1 MQRELIESRHGQDAA
16 DSIELKS
23 LARVRRAHQREQLAV
38 KIETGAQ
45 HADRLQR
52 FVGTAWIHRSK
63 VSTDR
68 GRQAAVR
75 IGNGYPAAMNTL
87 DEAVADDL
95 NQHRVGFKRAD
106 HDLTICLTAIR
117 AAHVCVRRTDICLNG
132 LRGRLQRPSLSR
144 VDWRDYDAALF
155 DLDGVLTPTA
165 EVHMRAWRRL
175 FSDFLIKRGIDQPY
189 LESDYFSYIDGKP
202 RYDGV
207 RAFLASRGIQVAE
220 GDPNDSPTAETV
232 CGLGNR
238 KNEFFGEVLREEG
251 VQPYPGSVQLLDHLL
266 ERGTKVAVVTSSKNA
281 TAVLE
286 AADLRPRFGVIV
298 DGNVAAEKGLR
309 GKPSPDTFVA
319 AAEQLGVNVERAV
332 VFEDAVSGVQA
343 GHAGGFGLVVGVDR
357 GVGAQR
363 LTESGADV
371 VINDLAELAA

>member
-1 MQRELIESRHGQDAA
+1 M
-16 DSIELKS
+16 
-23 LARVRRAHQREQLAV
+23 
-38 KIETGAQ
+38 
-45 HADRLQR
+45 
-52 FVGTAWIHRSK
+52 
-63 VSTDR
+63 
-68 GRQAAVR
+68 
-75 IGNGYPAAMNTL
+75 
-87 DEAVADDL
+87 
-95 NQHRVGFKRAD
+95 
-106 HDLTICLTAIR
+106 
-117 AAHVCVRRTDICLNG
+117 
-132 LRGRLQRPSLSR
+132 
-144 VDWRDYDAALF
+144 DWRDYDAALF

-175 FSDFLIKRGIDQPY
+175 FSDFLIKRGIGQPY
-189 LESDYFSYIDGKP
+189 LESDYFNYIDGKP

-207 RAFLASRGIQVAE
+207 RAFLASRGVELAD
-220 GDPNDSPTAETV
+220 GDPSDSAEAQTV

-251 VQPYPGSVQLLDHLL
+251 VRPYAGSVRLLDHLA

-319 AAEQLGVNVERAV
+319 AADQLGVPVERAV
-332 VFEDAVSGVQA
+332 VFEDAVSGVEA

-357 GVGAQR
+357 GAGAQR
-363 LTESGADV
+363 LTDSGADV
-371 VINDLAELAA
+371 VVADLAELAAS